1 MNTQST
7 PLKCIALLTLALA
20 VSAGCKSKA
29 SDGQGTST
37 EAPGSSASA
46 ASVSPAAQTATA
58 AKDTAQP
65 RTITEITKRAV
76 ADVKASSEQACHGA
90 RYAFD
95 GWPTT
100 SWTEDSPGDG
110 TGEWVEAT
118 LVPGTFVEYV
128 DVSGGWF
135 TKRSN
140 RLFDAWD
147 KNNVFQTM
155 KLTWDGG
162 EETVEFNRFTDKGRR
177 KRVKIGKAVK
187 SLKLTA
193 VAVNKGTY
201 NDLCLDD
208 IWIFGSIAGAPPAD
222 PAVCSDA
229 PPAACP
235 DGLFMAMASAALP
248 SKTREVVEKLGSD
261 STLYGVEIANDKKLG
276 VGILARNKCQA
287 EKIAKFLGPEVG
299 AAQCTALDLQAFV
312 DAVTAESFCDKYVS
326 CMCGIA
332 MGLKGA
338 DKEAEA
344 QTSCTRARALITN
357 NDNNQCRNDL
367 LEVKTWLNV
376 LRAFNANTPIPCTC
390 QS

>member
-1 MNTQST
+1 MPT
-7 PLKCIALLTLALA
+7 A
-20 VSAGCKSKA
+20 
-29 SDGQGTST
+29 
-37 EAPGSSASA
+37 
-46 ASVSPAAQTATA
+46 PAAEV
-58 AKDTAQP
+58 
-65 RTITEITKRAV
+65 RTVTEITKSAV

-118 LVPGTFVEYV
+118 FVPGTFVEYV

-155 KLTWDGG
+155 KVTWDGG

-208 IWIFGSIAGAPPAD
+208 IWIFGSISGAPAPEAS
-222 PAVCSDA
+222 ACADA

-235 DGLFMAMASAALP
+235 DGLFMAMGSAALP
-248 SKTREVVEKLGSD
+248 SKTKEVVEKLGSD

-276 VGILARNKCQA
+276 VGLLARNRCQA
-287 EKIAKFLGPEVG
+287 DKITSILGPDVG
-299 AAQCTALDLQAFV
+299 APQCAALEVQSFV
-312 DAVTAESFCDKYVS
+312 DAVTSESFCDKYVS
-326 CMCGIA
+326 CICGIA

-344 QTSCTRARALITN
+344 QTSCTRARALITK

-376 LRAFNANTPIPCTC
+376 LRVYNADTPIPCTC